1 MPKWLAAKSP
11 RPLPEILHLASQ
23 VGGTEWGAGVCP
35 WFHDEGS
42 TRAPVGPLCS
52 AGEFT
57 LLQNKFGLVSVLSYF
72 LQPCPSTSPPAHTMF
87 WVYSLYIFGFY
98 VRFYSKTNSTA
109 EKNGKT
115 LGWLP
120 PALANNLRR
129 CKKCLSKASGLPMI
143 DTK

>member
-1 MPKWLAAKSP
+1 MG
-11 RPLPEILHLASQ
+11 PLPH
-23 VGGTEWGAGVCP
+23 
-35 WFHDEGS
+35 
-42 TRAPVGPLCS
+42 S
-52 AGEFT
+52 AREFT

-72 LQPCPSTSPPAHTMF
+72 LQPVLPPLHLAHTMF

-98 VRFYSKTNSTA
+98 VRFYSETNSTA
-109 EKNGKT
+109 EKNGRR

-129 CKKCLSKASGLPMI
+129 CKKLLSKASPIPMI